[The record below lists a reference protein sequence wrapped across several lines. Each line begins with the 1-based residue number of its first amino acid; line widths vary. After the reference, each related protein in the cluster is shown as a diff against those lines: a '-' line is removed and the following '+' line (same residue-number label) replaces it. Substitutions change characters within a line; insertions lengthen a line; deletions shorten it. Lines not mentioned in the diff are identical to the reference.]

1 MARGHD
7 ETAGTMRNFHSP
19 GRSTAYATN
28 AMAATS
34 TSQSTLEALHVLHQ
48 GGNAVDAAVTA
59 AAVLCVSEPHMTGI
73 GGDCFVLVGHPDG
86 RVEGLNGSG
95 RSSARADADWLAAS
109 GLSEIAHDSVH
120 AVTVPGAIDAW
131 ARLLAKHGTIDL
143 ARALEP
149 AIRLAEQG
157 CPVGP
162 RVAWDWARQTDKLG
176 CDEGARRHYLPGGRA
191 PEAGEIMRYPAL
203 AKTLRIIARH
213 GRDGFYSGEVADDIV
228 ATLAAK
234 GGLLTLDDLAATDA
248 TWVDPISTVHAG
260 RELLEIPPNGSGIT
274 ALIALNALD
283 HFDMA
288 QYAPDSV
295 ERRHLEIEAIK
306 LAWVLRNRHVADPD
320 QAPAPIDDLLSE
332 ATARQ
337 LAGMI
342 DMDKAFD
349 GPETAVPM
357 PRSDTVYLTVVDK
370 DRMAVSFINSL
381 YDEFGAGIV
390 TPETGV
396 TLQSR
401 GAGFVTTPGHPN
413 CIAPSKR
420 PLHTIIPAMV
430 RENGRVAM
438 SFGVMGGDYQPMGHI
453 AVMLNR
459 YVYGMDPQ
467 GSIDFPRA
475 FPRQGVVGIEDGISD
490 AVAEGLRK
498 RGHVVERVEKPWGGG
513 QAIAIDPATG
523 LLSGGS
529 DPRKDGLALGY

>member
-1 MARGHD
+1 MAGVHD
-7 ETAGTMRNFHSP
+7 ETAGTMRNFHAS
-19 GRSTAYATN
+19 GRSTAFAAN

-34 TSQSTLEALHVLHQ
+34 TSESTLEALYVLHQ

-59 AAVLCVSEPHMTGI
+59 AAVQCVSEPHMTGI

-95 RSSARADADWLAAS
+95 RSSARADAEWLATS
-109 GLSEIAHDSVH
+109 GLSQITHDNVH
-120 AVTVPGAIDAW
+120 AVTVPGAVDAW
-131 ARLLAKHGTIDL
+131 ARLLAKHGTMDL
-143 ARALEP
+143 AQALEP
-149 AIRLAEQG
+149 AIRLAEEG

-162 RVAWDWARQTDKLG
+162 RVAWDWAGLTDKLAR
-176 CDEGARRHYLPGGRA
+176 DEGARRHYLPGGRA
-191 PEAGEIMRYPAL
+191 PQAGEIMRYPAL
-203 AKTLRIIARH
+203 AKTLRIIARD
-213 GRDGFYSGEVADDIV
+213 GRDGFYSGKVAEDIV

-234 GGLLTLDDLAATDA
+234 GGLITLDDLGAADA
-248 TWVDPISTVHAG
+248 TWVDPVSTVYAG
-260 RELLEIPPNGSGIT
+260 RELLEIPPNGTGIT
-274 ALIALNALD
+274 ALIALNALS

-288 QYAPDSV
+288 RYAPDSV

-349 GPETAVPM
+349 GPEAAVPM

-381 YDEFGAGIV
+381 YDSFGAGIV
-390 TPETGV
+390 TPETGIA
-396 TLQSR
+396 LQSR

-430 RENGRVAM
+430 RDQGRVSM
-438 SFGVMGGDYQPMGHI
+438 SFGVMGGDYQPMGHT
-453 AVMLNR
+453 AMMLNR

-467 GSIDFPRA
+467 AAIDFPRA
-475 FPRQGVVGIEDGISD
+475 LPRQGVVGIEDGISE
-490 AVAEGLRK
+490 AIAEGLRR

-513 QAIAIDPATG
+513 QAIAIDDATG

>member
-1 MARGHD
+1 
-7 ETAGTMRNFHSP
+7 MRNFHTP

-34 TSQSTLEALHVLHQ
+34 SSQATLEALHVLNQ

-59 AAVLCVSEPHMTGI
+59 SALLCVAEPHMTGI

-95 RSSARADADWLAAS
+95 RSSARADAAWLAKS

-131 ARLLAKHGTIDL
+131 AKLLAKHGSIDL
-143 ARALEP
+143 AQALEP

-157 CPVGP
+157 CPVGQ
-162 RVAWDWARQTDKLG
+162 RVASDWAALTDKLA

-191 PEAGEIMRYPAL
+191 PQAGDILRYPAL
-203 AKTLRIIARH
+203 AKTLRVIARH
-213 GRDGFYSGEVADDIV
+213 GREGFYSGEVAEDIV

-234 GGLLTLDDLAATDA
+234 GGLLTLDDFAATDA
-248 TWVDPISTVHAG
+248 TWVDPISTVYAG
-260 RELLEIPPNGSGIT
+260 RELLEIPPNGTGIT
-274 ALIALNALD
+274 ALIALNALS

-288 QYAPDSV
+288 RFAPDSV

-320 QAPAPIDDLLSE
+320 KAAAPIGELLSRK
-332 ATARQ
+332 TAEQ

-342 DMDKAFD
+342 DMDRAFD
-349 GPETAVPM
+349 GPEAAVPM

-381 YDEFGAGIV
+381 YDDFGTGIV
-390 TPETGV
+390 TPDTGIA
-396 TLQSR
+396 LQSR
-401 GAGFVTTPGHPN
+401 GAGFVTTPSHPN
-413 CIAPSKR
+413 CIGPSKR

-430 RENGRVAM
+430 RDNGRVSM
-438 SFGVMGGDYQPMGHI
+438 SFGVMGGDYQPMGHT

-459 YVYGMDPQ
+459 YVYAMDPQ
-467 GSIDFPRA
+467 AAIDFPRA
-475 FPRQGVVGIEDGISD
+475 FPKQGVVGIEDGVID
-490 AVAEGLRK
+490 AVAEGLRQ

-513 QAIAIDPATG
+513 QAIAIDHASG

>member
-1 MARGHD
+1 
-7 ETAGTMRNFHSP
+7 MRNFHTP
-19 GRSTAYATN
+19 GRSTAYAAN

-34 TSQSTLEALHVLHQ
+34 TSQSTLEALYVLHQ

-86 RVEGLNGSG
+86 RIEGLNGSG
-95 RSSARADADWLAAS
+95 RSAARADAGWLAKS

-131 ARLLAKHGTIDL
+131 ARLLARHGTFDL
-143 ARALEP
+143 AQALEP
-149 AIRLAEQG
+149 AIRLAEEG

-162 RVAWDWARQTDKLG
+162 RVAWDWARNLDKLSR
-176 CDEGARRHYLPGGRA
+176 DEGGRA
-191 PEAGEIMRYPAL
+191 HYLAGGKEPQAGDIMRYPAL
-203 AKTLRIIARH
+203 AKTLRSIARH
-213 GRDGFYSGEVADDIV
+213 GRDTFYSGEVAEDIV
-228 ATLAAK
+228 ATLTAK
-234 GGLLTLDDLAATDA
+234 GSLLTLDDFAATEA
-248 TWVDPISTVHAG
+248 TWVDPISTAYAG
-260 RELLEIPPNGSGIT
+260 RELLEIPPNGTGIT
-274 ALIALNALD
+274 ALIALNALS

-288 QYAPDSV
+288 RYDAASV

-320 QAPAPIDDLLSE
+320 QTPVPVDDLLSE
-332 ATARQ
+332 ETAKQ

-349 GPETAVPM
+349 GPEAAVPM

-381 YDEFGAGIV
+381 YDDFGVGLV
-390 TPETGV
+390 TPRTGIA
-396 TLQSR
+396 LQSR
-401 GAGFVTTPGHPN
+401 GAGFVTTSGHPN
-413 CIAPSKR
+413 CIGPSKR

-430 RENGRVAM
+430 RHNGRVAM
-438 SFGVMGGDYQPMGHI
+438 SFGVMGGDYQPMGHT
-453 AVMLNR
+453 AMMLNS

-467 GSIDFPRA
+467 AAIDFPRA
-475 FPRQGVVGIEDGISD
+475 FPKQGVVGIEDTISE
-490 AVAEGLRK
+490 AIAEGLRQ
-498 RGHVVERVEKPWGGG
+498 RGHVVERVLKPWGGG
-513 QAIAIDPATG
+513 QAITIDHETG